1 MTFDA
6 SDTEVTQ
13 HYASGDIAARILAAL
28 RAENGADVAITPD
41 TLAVI
46 DHFHGRGL
54 AATKELVAALAPQSG
69 EHILDIGSGIGG
81 PARWIARHFGCR
93 VTGIDLMP
101 AFVEAAV
108 ALTRATGQSGQV
120 EFREASATDLPFADG
135 TFDRVYSQN
144 VVMNI
149 ADKARFY
156 AEAFRVLKPG
166 GTAAF
171 SNLGAGPAGN
181 PHYPTPW
188 AQSAATSFLSTPAE
202 TERDLR
208 SAGFVIVSL
217 AVPSP
222 EALKA
227 QAAARV
233 KAAGETAP
241 KLGVHVFLGERF
253 LAYQVNS
260 GRSMQEGRL
269 SVIEVVARRPA

>member
-1 MTFDA
+1 MK
-6 SDTEVTQ
+6 VWR
-13 HYASGDIAARILAAL
+13 SGRP
-28 RAENGADVAITPD
+28 V
-41 TLAVI
+41 
-46 DHFHGRGL
+46 H
-54 AATKELVAALAPQSG
+54 
-69 EHILDIGSGIGG
+69 
-81 PARWIARHFGCR
+81 RHK
-93 VTGIDLMP
+93 
-101 AFVEAAV
+101 
-108 ALTRATGQSGQV
+108 SGQV
-120 EFREASATDLPFADG
+120 EFREASATALPFADG

-171 SNLGAGPAGN
+171 SNLGAGPAGT

-208 SAGFVIVSL
+208 SAGFVIDSL

-227 QAAARV
+227 QAAARL

-269 SVIEVVARRPA
+269 AVIEVVARRPA